1 MTHKRWINK
10 KVLHTMVPLSPRT
23 IDKLEKE
30 NKFPARF
37 AITARSVVWDEA
49 DVLAWM
55 DVQKAAGHQALRPA
69 GFTPS

>member
-10 KVLHTMVPLSPRT
+10 KVLHSMVPLSPRT

-30 NKFPARF
+30 KKFPARF

-55 DVQKAAGHQALRPA
+55 DKQKTAAQRAARPA
-69 GFTPS
+69 GFTPA